1 MVKNLAMMEDVQE
14 GIEELVEKKEMSA
27 ADIKKIE
34 KMTDRNDHTGS
45 LMHLA
50 KLLGDRKGLEALKG
64 IMMTHKALGHM
75 PEGLMRTRNQIYDN
89 LMRQSSS
96 KYSNHKDVISSF

>member
-1 MVKNLAMMEDVQE
+1 MLGTPAENMKGFSLNQ
-14 GIEELVEKKEMSA
+14 
-27 ADIKKIE
+27 IE

-75 PEGLMRTRNQIYDN
+75 PDGLMRTRNQIYDN

>member
-1 MVKNLAMMEDVQE
+1 MQTFKERNY
-14 GIEELVEKKEMSA
+14 KKEYENYHSKPEQ
-27 ADIKKIE
+27 KKRRAG
-34 KMTDRNDHTGS
+34 RNHARRQLKDT
-45 LMHLA
+45 
-50 KLLGDRKGLEALKG
+50 KG

-75 PEGLMRTRNQIYDN
+75 PDGLMRTRNQIYDN

>member
-1 MVKNLAMMEDVQE
+1 
-14 GIEELVEKKEMSA
+14 MSA

-50 KLLGDRKGLEALKG
+50 KLLGDKKGLEALKG

-75 PEGLMRTRNQIYDN
+75 PDGLMRTRNQIYDN

>member
-1 MVKNLAMMEDVQE
+1 MWDIQLFKLNFDEQETKAVADVVSDGWLSMGDKIVEFED
-14 GIEELVEKKEMSA
+14 SF
-27 ADIKKIE
+27 
-34 KMTDRNDHTGS
+34 
-45 LMHLA
+45 A

-75 PEGLMRTRNQIYDN
+75 PDGLMRTRNQIYDN